1 MALIL
6 IYKFIMVI
14 CYTYMEDEIFDYFF
28 VFFMTLG
35 SITILQYNHVNK
47 PFNNKYTQLL
57 WSIILCINMW
67 TVTLLGFAL
76 FFEDIF
82 FFGLIYATISGIP
95 FIMYYLLNVQRKDYE
110 ILMMNPEKSTDPY
123 LTIKFTDYVVEL
135 LSNDNQRN
143 DLLLDGFI
151 QMHKNVC

>member
-28 VFFMTLG
+28 VFIMTLG
-35 SITILQYNHVNK
+35 SITILHYNHVNK

-82 FFGLIYATISGIP
+82 FFGLIYASISGIP
-95 FIMYYLLNVQRKDYE
+95 FIIYYLLNV
-110 ILMMNPEKSTDPY
+110 
-123 LTIKFTDYVVEL
+123 
-135 LSNDNQRN
+135 
-143 DLLLDGFI
+143 
-151 QMHKNVC
+151 